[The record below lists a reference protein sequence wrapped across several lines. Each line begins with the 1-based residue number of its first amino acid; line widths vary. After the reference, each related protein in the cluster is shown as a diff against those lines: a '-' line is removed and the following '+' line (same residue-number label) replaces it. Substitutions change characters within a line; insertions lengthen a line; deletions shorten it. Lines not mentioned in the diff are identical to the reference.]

1 MWHLHCDVFHVL
13 YGVSQCT
20 IVVST
25 LMLLHFFH
33 DVLVGQIRLERAN
46 AWTTGVPWTNAT
58 CELLAMG
65 VASYKYRTTS
75 AASICPGWTWC
86 SSEGRQ
92 CNCRGDVVYG
102 SALDGGGTW
111 PDWESTLR
119 KESIKDSIS
128 CTSSAFG
135 GDPAPSVRKHCWCL
149 SSARLDL
156 IAQTMAGP
164 VDSQRC
170 ELEGDAAYTRAA
182 DSSILTAEE
191 GDPIRLSSGFSEA
204 HGGLTNPMSEFD
216 ELIEEDQEK
225 DVEDEALPGQVELLE
240 TGDGYDNRRRGGCK
254 SVYSPWALVKVS
266 AGRFTVG
273 ERMRLRCAYLYG
285 AEIASRVPMGAYGVS
300 RATML
305 EQLVG
310 ANGAIG
316 SEVPCKAH
324 GDCTIALTL
333 DSMAHEETVRMH
345 EYWERSWS
353 LIKVACMASTVSG
366 LAAVWPPP
374 YMHEL
379 NCCEAAGLHLVCV
392 PDCVVRRC
400 VSGPTGYNL
409 GFATFTFLIGF
420 LTGLGIQST
429 DFAGTGPTNALLVG
443 LFALTAVLLHCVWP
457 LLITRFVHL
466 MRECSLCRGDEVSL
480 TESESESE

>member
-1 MWHLHCDVFHVL
+1 MPVAELISLIILVSVFYVCGVLVVCCNKGSCDEKTVKEGLNVGGIIGIGFLTLAL
-13 YGVSQCT
+13 YGN
-20 IVVST
+20 
-25 LMLLHFFH
+25 FH
-33 DVLVGQIRLERAN
+33 TALVGPIRLRRAS
-46 AWTTGVPWTNAT
+46 AWTTGGTWMDDT
-58 CELLAMG
+58 CEVLAAG
-65 VASYKYRTTS
+65 VASRGRCPSAT
-75 AASICPGWTWC
+75 AASLGIDSYSVCPGWTKC
-86 SSEGRQ
+86 SDEGGQ
-92 CNCRGDVVYG
+92 CMCSGDVAYGSGLYYRGD
-102 SALDGGGTW
+102 S
-111 PDWESTLR
+111 PDWKGTLR
-119 KESIKDSIS
+119 KESVKGPIN
-128 CTSSAFG
+128 CTNAAFG
-135 GDPAPSVRKHCWCL
+135 SDPAPYTNKYCWCL

-156 IAQTMAGP
+156 IAQTKAGP

-170 ELEGDAAYTRAA
+170 ELEGDAAYLRVA
-182 DSSILTAEE
+182 DSIAER
-191 GDPIRLSSGFSEA
+191 IAS
-204 HGGLTNPMSEFD
+204 
-216 ELIEEDQEK
+216 
-225 DVEDEALPGQVELLE
+225 
-240 TGDGYDNRRRGGCK
+240 
-254 SVYSPWALVKVS
+254 SPWALVKVS

>member
-170 ELEGDAAYTRAA
+170 ELEGDAAYLRVA
-182 DSSILTAEE
+182 DSIAER
-191 GDPIRLSSGFSEA
+191 IAS
-204 HGGLTNPMSEFD
+204 
-216 ELIEEDQEK
+216 
-225 DVEDEALPGQVELLE
+225 
-240 TGDGYDNRRRGGCK
+240 
-254 SVYSPWALVKVS
+254 SPWALVKVS